1 MISKIKMQ
9 MLKKI
14 EETKRREANRR
25 FVVRRFVERKRGL
38 RK

>member
-1 MISKIKMQ
+1 MSKIKMQ

-25 FVVRRFVERKRGL
+25 FVARRFVERKRGL

>member
-14 EETKRREANRR
+14 EERKRREANRR
-25 FVVRRFVERKRGL
+25 FVARRFVERKRGL

>member
-25 FVVRRFVERKRGL
+25 FVARRFVERKRGL